1 MGTIFRYSL
10 TKSRGAIMGWGLGLF
25 ALGLLIVPIFDI
37 FAEDQA
43 IEGLL
48 QAFESYPPE
57 LFAFFGDFADM
68 ATPEGF
74 LGIEYFSYLP
84 IILGIYAIQAG
95 SGLLASDE
103 ESGTLDLTM
112 AHPLSRTSMFLG
124 RALALLVSLVAI
136 LTIAWLGIALPS
148 STSETFNLDTGK
160 LALAFL
166 SLLAIL
172 LLFATLAL
180 FLSMVLPSRRAAGMV
195 SGLLLVGGF
204 FVNGLS
210 AIDSNLEAIAEYL
223 PLKYY
228 QGAAVFDNFEP
239 TWLAGL
245 LAAAVIFGF
254 LAWWRFKR
262 RDIRVAGE
270 GGLPLLDN
278 LRRARRMNQQ
288 AATKR

>member
-1 MGTIFRYSL
+1 MGTIFRHSL
-10 TKSRGAIMGWGLGLF
+10 AKSRGAILGWGIGLF

-43 IEGLL
+43 IESLL
-48 QAFESYPPE
+48 QAFQSYPPE

-68 ATPEGF
+68 ATPSGF
-74 LGIEYFSYLP
+74 LGIEYFSYMP

-103 ESGTLDLTM
+103 ESGTLDLIM
-112 AHPLSRTSMFLG
+112 AHPLSRTSLFLG
-124 RALALLVSLVAI
+124 RALALLVALVAI

-148 STSETFNLDTGK
+148 STSDTFNLDAGK
-160 LALAFL
+160 LALPFL

-172 LLFATLAL
+172 LLFAYLSM
-180 FLSMVLPSRRAAGMV
+180 FLSMVLPSRRAAAMV

-204 FVNGLS
+204 FINGLS
-210 AIDSNLEAIAEYL
+210 AIDTNLETIAEFL

-228 QGAAVFDNFEP
+228 QGAGAFDKFDL
-239 TWLAGL
+239 TWFAGL
-245 LAAAVIFGF
+245 LAAAVIFGL

-270 GGLPLLDN
+270 GGLPLLESI
-278 LRRARRMNQQ
+278 RRTRRINQR
-288 AATKR
+288 AAANR